1 MDKTGIKKRLCRMTA
16 ICVCLLFAG
25 RYEAWGVG
33 SGATENPL
41 FSAKHFAEGL
51 AGTATP
57 DEPAAISYNPA
68 GIADLVGFQVQTS
81 VMGVMGWSFYE
92 NKDRGNVRYGGHLN
106 VVPTQYITYKPAQE
120 WAEAL
125 TFGIGFDSPFGL
137 SRKMPSTE
145 QLFTYTGFRGQL
157 MMLSVK
163 PTLAVKVNDHFSIG
177 GGPVYNTIMDYGAIL
192 HYPNVFLGPFADGQA
207 RVSLS
212 GAAWSW
218 QAGAL
223 YKANERHA
231 FGFYFRS
238 PFVARL
244 KGKVKVENS
253 VVDGGRDFETPV
265 NTKLGFPFNMTV
277 GYAFSPRETT
287 RIMLDVG
294 YTRWSSIERIIIN
307 SDPTG
312 FALDDAILAAIGT
325 NNIKYR
331 DAYSLNFGLSEEVS
345 RRLTLRGGA
354 LFLWSP
360 TPNATFSPMTPD
372 ANRLAFTGGF
382 GYRLARDTTLDFI
395 YGLSLSLPRK
405 VDNDGS
411 ETLTSTTMD
420 GKYISHTHLLGLSVT
435 VKK

>member
-1 MDKTGIKKRLCRMTA
+1 MHKTGMKQRLCQMIA
-16 ICVCLLFAG
+16 IFVCLFFLGQHA
-25 RYEAWGVG
+25 AWAVG

-81 VMGVMGWSFYE
+81 VMGVMGWSFYD
-92 NKDRGNVRYGGHLN
+92 NKDVGNVRYGGHLSA
-106 VVPTQYITYKPAQE
+106 VPTQYITYKPAQE

-137 SRKMPSTE
+137 SRKMSSTE

-163 PTLAVKVNDHFSIG
+163 PTLSVKVNDHFSIG
-177 GGPVYNTIMDYGAIL
+177 GGPVYNKIMDYGAVL
-192 HYPNVFLGPFADGQA
+192 HYPNVLLGPFADGIA
-207 RVSLS
+207 RVHLS

-223 YKANERHA
+223 YKANERHT

-238 PFVARL
+238 PFVAKLR
-244 KGKVKVENS
+244 GKVQVDNS
-253 VVDGGRDFETPV
+253 TFNGNFETPV
-265 NTKLGFPFNMTV
+265 NTKLGFPFNMTW

-287 RIMLDVG
+287 RIMIDIG

-307 SDPTG
+307 ADPTAS
-312 FALDDAILAAIGT
+312 ALDDMILAAIGA
-325 NNIKYR
+325 NNIKYH
-331 DAYSLNFGLSEEVS
+331 DAYSLNFGLSEQVS

-360 TPNATFSPMTPD
+360 TPNATFTPMTPD
-372 ANRLAFTGGF
+372 ANRLAFTGGL
-382 GYRLARDTTLDFI
+382 GYRLTRDTTLDFV

-405 VDNDGS
+405 IDNAGM
-411 ETLTSTTMD
+411 EPITTTD
-420 GKYISHTHLLGLSVT
+420 GKYFSHTHLLGLSLT